1 MMEQVSIKTQP
12 QIALDK
18 NDATD
23 DFTDEM
29 VDMVI
34 VQVKELLGLDL
45 CISPSTLSL
54 VIEYTMEAVEN
65 TPTKGPA
72 QMDFALRVI
81 GDMIAELP
89 KSDEKVFLSQTL
101 ENGGIRNT
109 IELIIQATQGNIN
122 VNQVIKV
129 ATKNC
134 LQQCIDY
141 IASKCK

>member
-12 QIALDK
+12 QIALYK

-34 VQVKELLGLDL
+34 VKVKELLGLDL

-54 VIEYTMEAVEN
+54 VIKYTMEAVEN

-129 ATKNC
+129 ATKSC